1 MEAKHHI
8 KTMPPVARMDLL
20 DVEVAGKILGRY
32 FLQYEKRGF
41 GCMVFA
47 AWVLLRGLAA
57 WVGCVG
63 LA

>member
-32 FLQYEKRGF
+32 FYSMREEG
-41 GCMVFA
+41 FA
-47 AWVLLRGLAA
+47 AWVLLRGFC
-57 WVGCVG
+57 CVG